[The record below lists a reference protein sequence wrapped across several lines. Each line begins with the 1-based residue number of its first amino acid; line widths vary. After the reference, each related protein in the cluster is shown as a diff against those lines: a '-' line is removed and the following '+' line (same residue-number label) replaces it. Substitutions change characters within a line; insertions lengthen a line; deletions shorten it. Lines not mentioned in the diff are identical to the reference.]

1 MACSDCIFTTCH
13 KPSCTFKQA
22 GGNQKNF
29 YITNKCW
36 LDPTTPYTFFT
47 DPYVDKCCVIQE
59 FTFADPNTTGWIPVT
74 AIKDTITATETVTLP
89 NKFILQN
96 LVFQITNV
104 NNNPDAEQGYCVA
117 SAFAQQLINADEG
130 FLVLIQNRLGVW
142 VVYGLTTGMEVSA
155 GVKTTGAVIAD
166 VASNTL
172 TFEAGEPEYAK
183 PVSAAYVNAF
193 SELDPTTGL
202 YPCVDYVCPV
212 I

>member
-22 GGNQKNF
+22 GGNEKNF

-36 LDPTTPYTFFT
+36 LASPAFTYDDDP
-47 DPYVDKCCVIQE
+47 DCCVIKE
-59 FTFADPNTTGWIPVT
+59 FLFDDPVTQGWIPVT
-74 AIKDTITATETVTLP
+74 AIKDTIVATETVTLP

-104 NNNPDAEQGYCVA
+104 NDNPNAAQGYCIA
-117 SAFAQQLINADEG
+117 SQFAQQLINSDEG
-130 FLVLIQNRLGVW
+130 FLVLIENKLGVW

-155 GVKTTGAVIAD
+155 GVKTTGTVLAD
-166 VASNTL
+166 VASNTI

-183 PVSAAYVNAF
+183 PVKKSYVKGLAPYAG
-193 SELDPTTGL
+193 LVICTDP
-202 YPCVDYVCPV
+202 DCPTNPTE
-212 I
+212 

>member
-22 GGNQKNF
+22 GGNNKNF
-29 YITNKCW
+29 FITNKCW
-36 LDPTTPYTFFT
+36 LDPTTPYSFPA
-47 DPYVDKCCVIQE
+47 DPYADNCCVIQE
-59 FTFADPNTTGWIPVT
+59 FNFADPINTGWIPVT

-104 NNNPDAEQGYCVA
+104 NNNPDPEQGYCVA

-155 GVKTTGAVIAD
+155 GVKTTGAVLAD
-166 VASNTL
+166 QASNTI

-183 PVSAAYVNAF
+183 PVLASYVAGL
-193 SELDPTTGL
+193 SEDAPDYGL
-202 YPCVDYVCPV
+202 FPCVDYVCV
-212 I
+212 V

>member
-22 GGNQKNF
+22 GGNEKNF

-36 LDPTTPYTFFT
+36 LDPNTPYTYPT
-47 DPYVDKCCVIQE
+47 DIYADNCCVIE
-59 FTFADPNTTGWIPVT
+59 TFTFADPVNTGWIPVT
-74 AIKDTITATETVTLP
+74 AIKDTITITETVTLP

-104 NNNPDAEQGYCVA
+104 NDNPDKEQGYCVA

-130 FLVLIQNRLGVW
+130 FLVLVQNRLGIW
-142 VVYGLTTGMEVSA
+142 VVYGLTTGMEISA
-155 GVKTTGAVIAD
+155 GVKATGAVLAD
-166 VASNTL
+166 VASNTI
-172 TFEAGEPEYAK
+172 TFEAGEPAYAA
-183 PVSAAYVNAF
+183 PVLATYVN
-193 SELDPTTGL
+193 GL
-202 YPCVDYVCPV
+202 TDGAGLFPCVDYVCPV